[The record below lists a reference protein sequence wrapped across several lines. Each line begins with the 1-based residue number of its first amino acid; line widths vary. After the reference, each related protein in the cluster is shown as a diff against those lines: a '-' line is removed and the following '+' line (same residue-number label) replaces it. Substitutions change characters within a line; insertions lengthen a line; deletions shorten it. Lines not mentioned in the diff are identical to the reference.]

1 MCDARGVGGLAAKRL
16 LGSIMATK
24 SSQPDSH
31 TPGSEPRR
39 TTEDSRSRA
48 ERLQQKV
55 AELSKTFDHIE
66 HTLDEAA
73 AETDKSK
80 D

>member
-1 MCDARGVGGLAAKRL
+1 
-16 LGSIMATK
+16 MATK
-24 SSQPDSH
+24 SSQPASH
-31 TPGSEPRR
+31 TPKSEPRR
-39 TTEDSRSRA
+39 TNEDIRLRA

-55 AELSKTFDHIE
+55 AELSKTFDQIE

-73 AETDKSK
+73 AERENSK

>member
-1 MCDARGVGGLAAKRL
+1 
-16 LGSIMATK
+16 MATK

-31 TPGSEPRR
+31 TPGSEPGRTIQDIRR
-39 TTEDSRSRA
+39 RA

-55 AELSKTFDHIE
+55 AELSETFDHIE

-73 AETDKSK
+73 GETENSK